1 MVCGHA
7 TRAYLMP
14 KNTCID
20 TRTTIRQ
27 IAKALGKGLRGKIVR
42 HSMYRYLSPAATN
55 MLMAGKAIK
64 MIGKYPL
71 PITAGLLIAAAKMHR
86 TMKIRSI

>member
-1 MVCGHA
+1 MCGQA
-7 TRAYLMP
+7 TRAYLIP

-27 IAKALGKGLRGKIVR
+27 IANALGKGLCGKIVL

-55 MLMAGKAIK
+55 ILMAGKAIK
-64 MIGKYPL
+64 MIGKDPL
-71 PITAGLLIAAAKMHR
+71 PITAGLLIAAARIHR
-86 TMKIRSI
+86 VMKIRSM